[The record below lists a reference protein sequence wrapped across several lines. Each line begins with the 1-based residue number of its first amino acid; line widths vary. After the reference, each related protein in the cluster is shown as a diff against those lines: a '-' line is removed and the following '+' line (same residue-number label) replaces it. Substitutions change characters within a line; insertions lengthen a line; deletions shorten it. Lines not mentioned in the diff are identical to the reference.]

1 MSTPKRNWFLGPN
14 KFSQTAKYEIL
25 LTDKKWHQVKITDK
39 QQDNVCSTITLTT
52 RDTKQSFN
60 YRKPSDQPKVDYV
73 GPCRLRRVN
82 KRETVMYRY
91 KQSYPYSKLLFQHT
105 LNDDNHRFRGNSNRL
120 NCKGS

>member
-82 KRETVMYRY
+82 KRETVMYRAHATAQGTETYRHRRRDLQALTIDY
-91 KQSYPYSKLLFQHT
+91 KKEE
-105 LNDDNHRFRGNSNRL
+105 
-120 NCKGS
+120 